1 MLFCRKR
8 FIPYCKTWKPPI
20 SLESQCFMGRTQW
33 NWDIEIQRIFPIKIL
48 IKFTIL
54 LCKAWRC
61 SPEGK
66 ILSSF
71 SSFSLFIEL
80 YIKYAYC
87 FSCFLTWWPS
97 TIISTKE
104 LSSSFSFVSI
114 GGRSSV
120 VISAKEVSPRLSF
133 VSIRRWPSIII
144 SVEYVSFRPK
154 SGIVSRTS
162 LHNIVTLG
170 GPELM
175 KKEGWSK

>member
-20 SLESQCFMGRTQW
+20 SLESQCFRGRTQW
-33 NWDIEIQRIFPIKIL
+33 NWDIEIQRIFPLKIL
-48 IKFTIL
+48 IKLTIIQ
-54 LCKAWRC
+54 K
-61 SPEGK
+61 EK

-97 TIISTKE
+97 TIISTKK
-104 LSSSFSFVSI
+104 LSSSFSFVST

-120 VISAKEVSPRLSF
+120 VISAKEFSSRLSF
-133 VSIRRWPSIII
+133 VSIRRWSSIII
-144 SVEYVSFRPK
+144 SVEYVSFWPK
-154 SGIVSRTS
+154 SSIVSRTS
-162 LHNIVTLG
+162 LHSTVTLG
-170 GPELM
+170 SPELM